1 MAEKAILYDATWC
14 TACRG
19 CQAACKQWNE
29 NDEVIPEEENG
40 VKSVNRGSY
49 ENPPDLSPQTW
60 LKMEFREV
68 ERNGKVDWLFTR
80 HACMQCTTAACVW
93 VCPTYART
101 HDDLGS
107 VTIDLER
114 CIGCGRC
121 GEYCPFDVPKLGSYD
136 VSPRFVVELGVPKIV
151 SYKCTFCKDRLEDGL
166 TQACVKTCPT
176 NALLYGDHD
185 ELVTEGRKRV
195 QSLKAKG
202 YSNAYL
208 YGENELGGLHVM
220 YVLADEPT
228 VYGLPEKPQVGTYPE
243 FDETTFPDWYSE
255 AIADGRLPVFPSGAR
270 REWYLQPQLV
280 PALGPPEPAW
290 PPVPAGPGIGWGT
303 PALLTWFGL
312 GVAGALGWLIRR
324 RMTQQEGKTDNKE
337 RVK

>member
-1 MAEKAILYDATWC
+1 MADKAILYDATRC

-19 CQAACKQWNE
+19 CQVACKQWNE
-29 NDEVIPEEENG
+29 NDEAIPTVQNG
-40 VKSVNRGSY
+40 VQAVNRGSY

-60 LKMEFREV
+60 IKMEFREV
-68 ERNGKVDWLFTR
+68 EAGNSLRWLFTR
-80 HACMQCTTAACVW
+80 RACMHCTTAACVW

-101 HDDLGS
+101 YDDLGCI
-107 VTIDLER
+107 TIDPER

-121 GEYCPFDVPKLGSYD
+121 TTYCPFDVPRLGSHD
-136 VSPRFVVELGVPKIV
+136 VSPRFVVELGTPKVV

-166 TQACVKTCPT
+166 TQACVKTCPP

-243 FDETTFPDWYSE
+243 FNATTFPDWYVQ
-255 AIADGRLPVFPSGAR
+255 ALADGRLPVFPSGAR
-270 REWYLQPQLV
+270 PEWYLQPELV
-280 PALGPPEPAW
+280 PVPGRSEPAW
-290 PPVPAGPGIGWGT
+290 PIAPVGPGLGWGA
-303 PALLTWFGL
+303 PALLGWLGL
-312 GVAGALGWLIRR
+312 GAGAALWWTIRR
-324 RMTQQEGKTDNKE
+324 RIKGEGGKTNIKK